1 VEDLNEVVSTARH
14 LSESIAQ
21 PKSQHAEMHNL
32 KLGTQR
38 ITCEAEMIDAD
49 LTTEENEFL

>member
-1 VEDLNEVVSTARH
+1 VEDLNEVTSTARH

-21 PKSQHAEMHNL
+21 PESQHAEMHNL
-32 KLGTQR
+32 KLEINW

-49 LTTEENEFL
+49 LTAEENEFL